1 MLYALACVKDFGD
14 TTVAVSRGEATIV
27 GFLSQQTDDAR
38 AVLVENKHRH
48 GEAKVLEVLR
58 NAEEVSGEVVVE
70 NEVLDFSLGVRRRT
84 GDAVLQAGSVADLG
98 VEALAGCQCF
108 VLLDER
114 EQVERHLIVAAPGNI
129 RERIVYDSRH
139 DVNVLT
145 EHGGRVD
152 GERGAGLEARKR
164 LDGIVV
170 EFGKRE
176 VHN

>member
-1 MLYALACVKDFGD
+1 M
-14 TTVAVSRGEATIV
+14 AVSRGEATITD
-27 GFLSQQTDDAR
+27 FLSQQTDDAR
-38 AVLVENKHRH
+38 AVLVEDKHGH
-48 GEAKVLEVLR
+48 GEAEVLKVLTD
-58 NAEEVSGEVVVE
+58 AEEVSGEVVVE
-70 NEVLDFSLGVRRRT
+70 SEVLDCTLDGGGGF

-98 VEALAGCQCF
+98 VETLAGCQSF
-108 VLLDER
+108 VFLDER

-139 DVNVLT
+139 NVNVLT